1 MAGEGRGISSGSS
14 QREKARLILEPG
26 IARGGTLR
34 LAATLHHPGGSSDL
48 LWWEVPEAVAGD
60 LTGWADPWVV
70 GLVFPMMQGGA
81 PVHVE
86 GRVSPS
92 LLANL
97 ELFMKVWECWE
108 PGRYRPVSLSA
119 DSEVELPPVPVPGA
133 TLASFSGGV
142 DSCFTVFRHQKGLA
156 GRRSR
161 HVDAAVVQHGMDVRL
176 DGANT
181 DGVYGQML
189 AGARTMLDSLGI
201 RCIPM
206 RTNFQTMRLHWGDAW
221 GTQLASG
228 IGLLAGRYDA
238 ALLANDMPYRWMER
252 HWPHHP
258 LTVPLL
264 AARGMTLI
272 DDGGEASRV
281 QKAGL
286 IADWPEA
293 MRHLHVC
300 FGVDEPGTYRN
311 CCRCEKC
318 IRTILAFR
326 VAGRPRPS
334 AFPVDPGDDDI
345 RKVKLPLE
353 TRYLRWRE
361 LLAGAEAAGFGQT
374 GWAKAIRAVLR
385 RYRWGEIRAPFQRP
399 FVPLRNAI
407 RRLTRGSDRS
417 RSQIARD
424 RSKTTAPASHA
435 PLPPPS

>member
-1 MAGEGRGISSGSS
+1 MAGEGRSISTGSPPA
-14 QREKARLILEPG
+14 EKARLVLEP
-26 IARGGTLR
+26 AVAERGMLR
-34 LAATLHHPGGSSDL
+34 LAATLRHPDGTSDR

-97 ELFMKVWECWE
+97 ELFMKIWECWE
-108 PGRYRPVSLSA
+108 PARYKPVSLSA
-119 DSEVELPPVPVPGA
+119 DSEVELPPVPAPGT

-142 DSCFTVFRHQKGLA
+142 DSCFTVFRHQKRLA

-161 HVDAAVVQHGMDVRL
+161 HVDAAVVQHGMDVWL
-176 DGANT
+176 DRPNT

-189 AGARTMLDSLGI
+189 AGARTMLDSLGV
-201 RCIPM
+201 RSIPM
-206 RTNFQTMRLHWGDAW
+206 RTNFQTMRLNWGDAW

-228 IGLLAGRYDA
+228 IGLLAGRYDT

-252 HWPHHP
+252 QWPHHP

-264 AARGMTLI
+264 AGRGVKLI
-272 DDGGEASRV
+272 DDGGEDSRV
-281 QKAGL
+281 QKAKL

-293 MRHLHVC
+293 MNHLHVC
-300 FGVDEPGTYRN
+300 FGIDEPDTYGN

-326 VAGRPRPS
+326 VAGCPRPT
-334 AFPVDPGDDDI
+334 AFPLDPSDDDI
-345 RKVKLPLE
+345 RKVKLTLA
-353 TRYLRWRE
+353 TRYLRWQE
-361 LLAGAEAAGFGQT
+361 LLAGAEAAGFGRT

-385 RYRWGEIRAPFQRP
+385 RYRWGEIRAQLQRP
-399 FVPLRNAI
+399 FIPLRNAI
-407 RRLTRGSDRS
+407 RRLTRGTDRS
-417 RSQIARD
+417 RAQIARD
-424 RSKTTAPASHA
+424 RGKVPIPTSHE
-435 PLPPPS
+435 PLPPA